1 MTPIAPH
8 LTAFFRER
16 LPVQRGASPH
26 TCDSYAYTLQ
36 LLLEIASQRLKVTPS
51 KLYLEQLDAALVM
64 ELLAHLETVREN
76 GPRTRNARLAALKS
90 FMRFAEQRVPSA
102 LEQSRRILAIPSKKA
117 DLPLIR
123 YLSMA
128 EMQAVLNAPD
138 VRTRAGIRDRAMLH
152 VGFMAGLRVS
162 ELTGLLLS
170 AVTLQPTPTLRV
182 IGKGRKE
189 RALPLRK
196 QTTADL
202 RAWRTTCTGTVPQCL
217 GQADDPNG
225 LHLPLA

>member
-1 MTPIAPH
+1 
-8 LTAFFRER
+8 
-16 LPVQRGASPH
+16 
-26 TCDSYAYTLQ
+26 
-36 LLLEIASQRLKVTPS
+36 
-51 KLYLEQLDAALVM
+51 
-64 ELLAHLETVREN
+64 
-76 GPRTRNARLAALKS
+76 
-90 FMRFAEQRVPSA
+90 MRFDEQRVPSA

-189 RALPLRK
+189 RALPLWK
-196 QTTADL
+196 QTAADL
-202 RAWRTTCTGTVPQCL
+202 RAWLAVRGETTCTGTVPQCL